1 MYIAVNSGARMG
13 LATEVLKLFRVEWI
27 DESQPS
33 RGFKYLYVRE
43 KDYQTLMQT
52 DSIVAEPVQHP
63 VEGKVS
69 SSLASHHTPCQSA
82 ALARVGGAGS
92 VATALIFFSG
102 NHRPQPR
109 GTPLTEAYKAF
120 ADLV

>member
-1 MYIAVNSGARMG
+1 MYSLFRSSCASQGIPRVYIAVNSGARMG

-52 DSIVAEPVQHP
+52 ESIVAEPVQHP

-69 SSLASHHTPCQSA
+69 VLLASR
-82 ALARVGGAGS
+82 ALSR
-92 VATALIFFSG
+92 
-102 NHRPQPR
+102 R
-109 GTPLTEAYKAF
+109 
-120 ADLV
+120 